1 MCAAQSGLSGDTNA
15 AQIDLGHLIG
25 GRSSPHVELVDPF
38 VFLFLIADV
47 VSNRGLISI
56 SADCRYK
63 ITACPEALPCVIL
76 FPLPVHPCQ
85 VHRALAL
92 DESHHRR
99 HSILWRDGNHHVDMV
114 GQKMPLFDT
123 AFLLLGQFAKHLAQV
138 LSKGS
143 VQYRPPPFGDKN
155 NVVLLLPL
163 RVA

>member
-63 ITACPEALPCVIL
+63 ITPRPEALPCVIL

-99 HSILWRDGNHHVDMV
+99 HSILWRDRDHHVYIV
-114 GQKMPLFDT
+114 GQKMPFLNP
-123 AFLLLGQFAKHLAQV
+123 AFFLLGQLSEHFAQMPAQV
-138 LSKGS
+138 S
-143 VQYRPPPFGDKN
+143 VQHLPCAFGDKN
-155 NVVLLLPL
+155 NVLLALPL